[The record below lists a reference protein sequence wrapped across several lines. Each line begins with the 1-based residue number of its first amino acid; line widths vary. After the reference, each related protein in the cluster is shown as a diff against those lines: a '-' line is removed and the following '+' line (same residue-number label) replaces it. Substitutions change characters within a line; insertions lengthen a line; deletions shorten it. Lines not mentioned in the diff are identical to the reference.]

1 MSVPINEMSTQGDH
15 ENDGGLLDS
24 GASEVVRPYVY
35 AWHQAIKEGKCGGRD
50 VPVCL
55 FGGVMK
61 TGVVTQ
67 TGEVMIPRDRGE
79 VQGYILPMTRVV
91 EELGGAGAWIM
102 VYNMPVHWTTVR
114 QWIRDKLEEEN
125 IDLNHRPGKR
135 LIADGLTKILPR
147 ELLEQ
152 FRSRAA
158 MQSGKC

>member
-1 MSVPINEMSTQGDH
+1 
-15 ENDGGLLDS
+15 
-24 GASEVVRPYVY
+24 
-35 AWHQAIKEGKCGGRD
+35 
-50 VPVCL
+50 
-55 FGGVMK
+55 
-61 TGVVTQ
+61 
-67 TGEVMIPRDRGE
+67 
-79 VQGYILPMTRVV
+79 
-91 EELGGAGAWIM
+91 M